1 MASAANV
8 ISTWQAQMHKRFIA
22 WLLVLFLIVMVLT
35 AAAHA
40 AQHLH
45 HSHDYK
51 ECQVCFEL
59 FKLPKAAGRQAAI
72 LWGFLFLLYILQRF
86 GLKAANMRPSS
97 WLSTPVSLKVK
108 LTN

>member
-1 MASAANV
+1 
-8 ISTWQAQMHKRFIA
+8 MHKRFLA
-22 WLLVLFLIVMVLT
+22 WMLVLFLVVMALT

-45 HSHDYK
+45 HSHDYE
-51 ECQVCFEL
+51 ECLVCIEL
-59 FKLPKAAGRQAAI
+59 FKLSKAAGRQAAI
-72 LWGFLFLLYILQRF
+72 LWGFLFLLYVLHCF
-86 GLKAANMRPSS
+86 GLKAANIRPFS